1 MKVAGA
7 QLMESLPVERIL
19 NTDLYGWEWDSKL
32 AHDFLFPFKIL
43 RYLEAVPKCSM
54 VRCITDGTPT
64 KKTYTCPHTVP
75 HSTLVFFH
83 SG

>member
-1 MKVAGA
+1 
-7 QLMESLPVERIL
+7 MESLSVERIL

-43 RYLEAVPKCSM
+43 RYLEAVPKSFM
-54 VRCITDGTPT
+54 VRCITDETPT
-64 KKTYTCPHTVP
+64 KKIYSCPHAVL
-75 HSTLVFFH
+75 HNALVFFH